1 MIDVLI
7 QMEDKMK
14 TVPLATADTFKIE
27 HIEDV
32 GYAVHG
38 STIGQTWLGM
48 VETVL
53 KNGKFEL
60 DENRGRF
67 AVTNLHF
74 SSAMTVTEDPLIK
87 EYGDEKKIAAMK
99 RVVFESDE
107 MVDFDIT
114 PSFRNGAKSYKKR
127 LEEGDLIDFVVGRLT
142 KIPESK
148 KAVMVFPTY
157 EDYEA
162 VKNSPWNDY
171 LPCIVALQF
180 RVAKNAHK
188 ETCLNLTLF
197 MRSWDTFQKGAGDFT
212 VICMIADIVRKKLEE
227 NLKIEIKPGRL
238 DGLVTDVHIYENT
251 YEQAQDVLFKY
262 HDAIEKK
269 Y

>member
-1 MIDVLI
+1 MKSPSSTATKTK
-7 QMEDKMK
+7 QDK
-14 TVPLATADTFKIE
+14 TDSFKVDRIE
-27 HIEDV
+27 GV
-32 GYAVHG
+32 GYVVHG
-38 STIGQTWLGM
+38 NTIGQTWLGM

-67 AVTNLHF
+67 AVRNLRF
-74 SSAMTVTEDPLIK
+74 SSATTHADDDLIRRF
-87 EYGDEKKIAAMK
+87 GDQSKIDAMK

-127 LEEGDLIDFVVGRLT
+127 LEEGKLIDFVVNRLG

-162 VKNSPWNDY
+162 VTSSPWNDY

-180 RVAKNAHK
+180 RVTHDNKH
-188 ETCLNLTLF
+188 EPHLNLTLF
-197 MRSWDTFQKGAGDFT
+197 MRSWDTFQKGAGDLT
-212 VICMIADIVRKKLEE
+212 VISMLADVVRKQLEE
-227 NLKIEIKPGRL
+227 RLETTIKPGRL

-251 YEQAQDVLFKY
+251 YQQAQDVMFQYL
-262 HDAIEKK
+262 DER
-269 Y
+269 

>member
-1 MIDVLI
+1 
-7 QMEDKMK
+7 
-14 TVPLATADTFKIE
+14 
-27 HIEDV
+27 
-32 GYAVHG
+32 
-38 STIGQTWLGM
+38 M

-67 AVTNLHF
+67 AVRNLRF
-74 SSAMTVTEDPLIK
+74 ASETTDVNDDLIEK
-87 EYGDEKKIAAMK
+87 YGDKSKIDAMK
-99 RVVFESDE
+99 SVVFESDT

-127 LEEGDLIDFVVGRLT
+127 LEEGDMIDFVVKRLA

-157 EDYEA
+157 EDYTA
-162 VKNSPWNDY
+162 VTNSPWNDY

-180 RVAKNAHK
+180 RVAKREGK
-188 ETCLNLTLF
+188 TYLDLTLF
-197 MRSWDTFQKGAGDFT
+197 MRSWDGFQKGAGDLIVT
-212 VICMIADIVRKKLEE
+212 SMIGAIVRKQLEKKLDT
-227 NLKIEIKPGRL
+227 KIAPGRV

-251 YEQAQDVLFKY
+251 YEKAQQVIFDYLHQEAPEVTAEF
-262 HDAIEKK
+262 ARA
-269 Y
+269 

>member
-1 MIDVLI
+1 MI
-7 QMEDKMK
+7 ER
-14 TVPLATADTFKIE
+14 IE
-27 HIEDV
+27 NV

-38 STIGQTWLGM
+38 KTLGETWLQM

-53 KNGKFEL
+53 KNGNFEL

-67 AVTNLHF
+67 AVRNLRF
-74 SSAMTVTEDPLIK
+74 ASDTTEVNDALIK
-87 EYGDEKKIAAMK
+87 KYGDKSKIDAMK

-114 PSFRNGAKSYKKR
+114 PSFRRGAKSYKKR
-127 LEEGDLIDFVVGRLT
+127 LEEGGMIDFVVKRLA

-162 VKNSPWNDY
+162 VTSSPWNDY

-180 RVAKNAHK
+180 RVAKRRGSAY
-188 ETCLNLTLF
+188 LDLTLF
-197 MRSWDTFQKGAGDFT
+197 MRSWDGFQKGAGDLIVT
-212 VICMIADIVRKKLEE
+212 SMLGDIVRKQLEQK
-227 NLKIEIKPGRL
+227 LKINISPGRL

-251 YEQAQDVLFKY
+251 YESAQQVIFDYLHEEAPEVALEE
-262 HDAIEKK
+262 AIR
-269 Y
+269 

>member
-1 MIDVLI
+1 MI
-7 QMEDKMK
+7 ER
-14 TVPLATADTFKIE
+14 IE
-27 HIEDV
+27 NI
-32 GYAVHG
+32 GYAVYG
-38 STIGQTWLGM
+38 RTLGETWLQM

-53 KNGKFEL
+53 KNGNFEL

-67 AVTNLHF
+67 AVRNLRF
-74 SSAMTVTEDPLIK
+74 ASETTDVEDALI
-87 EYGDEKKIAAMK
+87 ERFGDKSKIEAMK

-127 LEEGDLIDFVVGRLT
+127 LEEGGMVEFVVRRLA

-162 VKNSPWNDY
+162 VTTSPWNDY

-180 RVAKNAHK
+180 RVARRRGS
-188 ETCLNLTLF
+188 TFLDLTLF
-197 MRSWDTFQKGAGDFT
+197 MRSWDGFQKGAGDL
-212 VICMIADIVRKKLEE
+212 IVTSMLGDVVRRQLEE
-227 NLKIEIKPGRL
+227 KLGIKIAPGRL

-251 YEQAQDVLFKY
+251 YEAAQQVIFDYLHAEAPEVALEE
-262 HDAIEKK
+262 AIR
-269 Y
+269 